1 MIPGAHIYGRSFII
15 RQTKACV
22 SKVFPFKAASQRQTN
37 LLRWTFPKS
46 SALQLSTMTSQH
58 CWAVRRS
65 STAAASRQQPN
76 KTAGLHDNETQTPNK
91 TTGEAERGRDRNE
104 NKREEDENANCWA
117 VMEVTKKLLCLASK
131 SVTVVGL
138 SSYRSVSVN
147 AVSPFRHNRVCVCV
161 CGCARVCVCVL
172 SRDCD
177 QCDTFFFLLSHLFSL
192 SLILSL
198 RSRSL
203 PAIDVSIP
211 PCALKRSQTA
221 CCRKQVSN
229 EKGQITREW
238 RSRGEEEWKRGEKI
252 GTDNKGRREETPEN
266 NIMGIERRERERECQ
281 SS

>member
-147 AVSPFRHNRVCVCV
+147 AVSPFRHNRVRVCV
-161 CGCARVCVCVL
+161 CGCARVCVCACCQETVISVTL
-172 SRDCD
+172 FF
-177 QCDTFFFLLSHLFSL
+177 FFFLISFL
-192 SLILSL
+192 SLLSCL
-198 RSRSL
+198 YGLDLSPQSMSL
-203 PAIDVSIP
+203 FPRALWRDHRQPAAENK
-211 PCALKRSQTA
+211 CQMKRD
-221 CCRKQVSN
+221 R
-229 EKGQITREW
+229 
-238 RSRGEEEWKRGEKI
+238 
-252 GTDNKGRREETPEN
+252 
-266 NIMGIERRERERECQ
+266 
-281 SS
+281 